1 MAAAGVAMMLIEPS
15 QPTQPAPVADT
26 TLITDVQDLIQT
38 QSFLEGVVADVLA
51 IRPQC
56 GLLPASCGAAT
67 VVSVENGA
75 IVGIAVSTVG
85 DRTVYARE
93 FKPFEKPT
101 ALVTGGPFSLSRNPM
116 YLSMVIV
123 LVGCVVLL
131 GTVWP
136 FLVVPLFIRVITT
149 RFIVHEERMMEDRFG
164 EQYRA

>member
-1 MAAAGVAMMLIEPS
+1 MESSSGSPRIYPPVYFFAALLAIAGLHYLLPQLRGLSPPATYGGAVLIVVGVA
-15 QPTQPAPVADT
+15 
-26 TLITDVQDLIQT
+26 
-38 QSFLEGVVADVLA
+38 LA
-51 IRPQC
+51 
-56 GLLPASCGAAT
+56 AFAAQLFRRRGT
-67 VVSVENGA
+67 P
-75 IVGIAVSTVG
+75 I
-85 DRTVYARE
+85 
-93 FKPFEKPT
+93 KPFEKPT

-164 EQYRA
+164 EEYRAYRLRTRRWI